1 MINALLQELEQ
12 EITSTSSLLERVPDD
27 KLDWKP
33 HPKSMT
39 LGQLALHVAEIPG
52 LVAEYAKNGTVTA
65 ADLIKHPQAEN
76 KADIIDGFR
85 RSIANAKDF
94 LDKANESDLNVSW
107 TITDEDKILLEIP
120 KASLCRMLMF
130 NHWFHHRGQLT
141 VYLRLLDVKIPAVY
155 GPSADENPF
164 G

>member
-1 MINALLQELEQ
+1 MINALIQELEQ
-12 EITSTSSLLERVPDD
+12 EITSTGELLNRVPEE
-27 KLDWKP
+27 KLEWKP

-52 LVAEYAKNGTVTA
+52 LIAGNALDGTVTA
-65 ADLIKHPQAEN
+65 AEIVNHPQPTN
-76 KADIIDGFR
+76 KSEIIEGFS
-85 RSIANAKDF
+85 RSIADAKNY
-94 LDKANESDLNVSW
+94 LSNVTESDLSEPW
-107 TITDEDKILLEIP
+107 TITDEDKVLLEIP
-120 KASLCRMLMF
+120 KASLCRIFMF

-141 VYLRLLDVKIPAVY
+141 VYLRLLDVKLPSVY